1 MMTPNPKGQLITMAE
16 AAKRGGMSVSTLYA
30 LLYAKMGP
38 PGFKRPGSNR
48 WLFYTNE
55 FDEWLERGRR
65 TG

>member
-1 MMTPNPKGQLITMAE
+1 MSPNPKGELIVMAE
-16 AAKRGGMSVSTLYA
+16 AAKRGNMSVSTLRA
-30 LLYAKMGP
+30 LLHANMGP

-55 FDEWLERGRR
+55 FDAWLERGRAR